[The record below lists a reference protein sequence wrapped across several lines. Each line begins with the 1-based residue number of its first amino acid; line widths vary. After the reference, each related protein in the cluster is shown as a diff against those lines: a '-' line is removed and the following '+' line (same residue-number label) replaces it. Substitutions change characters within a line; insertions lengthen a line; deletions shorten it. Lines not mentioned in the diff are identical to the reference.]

1 MNLTFRQLRL
11 VIALADTGSV
21 SGAASA
27 MHVTQP
33 TVSMQLK
40 EIAQAVGMPVH
51 EVIGRRV
58 FLTDAGRE
66 LAATARAVADEWEA
80 LEQKLDAMRGLTRGR
95 LRVSVVNTAK
105 YFIPRMLAGFC
116 ARHPEIDISLEVLN
130 RDGVVARLRENRD
143 DLYIMSMP
151 PADMD
156 LEDSVFMPNPLLLVA
171 PPGHPL
177 TRRRGLPLQQLAG
190 ERFILREQGSG
201 TRMATDQLF
210 RELDF
215 RPRLRLEM
223 GSNEAIRQSVAGGLG
238 VAVLSAHALGEG
250 VAGDAVA
257 VLDVQGF
264 PVHSQWHVVCPK
276 GKRLS
281 PIATVF
287 REHLLKGAA
296 QEPAPAAP
304 KARRRQAG

>member
-1 MNLTFRQLRL
+1 MNLTFRQLKL
-11 VIALADTGSV
+11 VVALADTGSV
-21 SGAASA
+21 SAAA
-27 MHVTQP
+27 RALHVTQP

-58 FLTDAGRE
+58 FLTDAGRQ
-66 LAATARAVADEWEA
+66 LAATARAIADEWEA
-80 LEQKLDAMRGLTRGR
+80 LEQQFDAMRGLTRGR

-105 YFIPRMLAGFC
+105 YFIPRLLAGFC
-116 ARHPEIDISLEVLN
+116 AHHPEIDISLEVQN

-171 PPGHPL
+171 PPDHALAG
-177 TRRRGLPLQQLAG
+177 RRGLTLQQLADD
-190 ERFILREQGSG
+190 RFILREQGSG
-201 TRMATDQLF
+201 TRMATDQVF
-210 RELDF
+210 RELSF

-223 GSNEAIRQSVAGGLG
+223 GSNEAIRQAVAGGLG
-238 VAVLSAHALGEG
+238 VAVLSSHALGEG
-250 VAGDAVA
+250 RPEDKVA
-257 VLDVQGF
+257 VLDVRGF
-264 PVHSQWHVVCPK
+264 PLHSQWHVVYPK

-281 PIATVF
+281 PLAAVF
-287 REHLLKGAA
+287 RDQLLKGGPPGAVPLP
-296 QEPAPAAP
+296 ET
-304 KARRRQAG
+304 RRRRKG

>member
-130 RDGVVARLRENRD
+130 RDGVVARLRE
-143 DLYIMSMP
+143 SPATP
-151 PADMD
+151 PP
-156 LEDSVFMPNPLLLVA
+156 SKPNFRLQPTGPG
-171 PPGHPL
+171 PP
-177 TRRRGLPLQQLAG
+177 
-190 ERFILREQGSG
+190 
-201 TRMATDQLF
+201 
-210 RELDF
+210 
-215 RPRLRLEM
+215 
-223 GSNEAIRQSVAGGLG
+223 
-238 VAVLSAHALGEG
+238 
-250 VAGDAVA
+250 
-257 VLDVQGF
+257 
-264 PVHSQWHVVCPK
+264 
-276 GKRLS
+276 
-281 PIATVF
+281 
-287 REHLLKGAA
+287 
-296 QEPAPAAP
+296 
-304 KARRRQAG
+304 

>member
-1 MNLTFRQLRL
+1 MNLTFRQLKL
-11 VIALADTGSV
+11 MVALADTGSV
-21 SGAASA
+21 SAAARA

-66 LAATARAVADEWEA
+66 LAVTARAIADEWEA
-80 LEQKLDAMRGLTRGR
+80 LEQKFDAMRGLTRGR

-105 YFIPRMLAGFC
+105 YFIPRLLADFC
-116 ARHPEIDISLEVLN
+116 AHHPEIDISLEVQN
-130 RDGVVARLRENRD
+130 RDGVVVRLRENRD

-151 PADMD
+151 PSDMD

-171 PPGHPL
+171 PPAHPL
-177 TRRRGLPLQQLAG
+177 AGKRDLSLQAL
-190 ERFILREQGSG
+190 ERDRFLLREQGSG
-201 TRMATDQLF
+201 TRMATDLVF
-210 RELDF
+210 DELDF
-215 RPRLRLEM
+215 RPRLRMEM
-223 GSNEAIRQSVAGGLG
+223 GSNEAIRQAVAGGLG
-238 VAVLSAHALGEG
+238 VAVLSSHALGEG
-250 VAGDAVA
+250 RPEDRVA
-257 VLDVQGF
+257 VLDVRGF
-264 PVHSQWHVVCPK
+264 PVHSQWHVVYPK

-287 REHLLKGAA
+287 REQLLKGAA
-296 QEPAPAAP
+296 PASQS
-304 KARRRQAG
+304 RRRKAG

>member
-1 MNLTFRQLRL
+1 MNLTFRQLKL
-11 VIALADTGSV
+11 VVALADTGSV
-21 SGAASA
+21 SSAARA

-40 EIAQAVGMPVH
+40 EIAQAIGMPVH

-66 LAATARAVADEWEA
+66 LATTARAIADEWEA
-80 LEQKLDAMRGLTRGR
+80 LEQKFGAMHGLTRGR

-105 YFIPRMLAGFC
+105 YFIPRLLAGFC
-116 ARHPEIDISLEVLN
+116 ARHPEIDISLEVQN

-171 PPGHPL
+171 PPNHPL
-177 TRRRGLPLQQLAG
+177 AGRRSLPLEKLAE

-201 TRMATDQLF
+201 TRMATDQVF
-210 RELDF
+210 REVGF

-223 GSNEAIRQSVAGGLG
+223 GSNEAIRQAVAGGLG

-250 VAGDAVA
+250 RADDPVA
-257 VLDVQGF
+257 VLNVRGF
-264 PVHSQWHVVCPK
+264 PVHSQWHVVHPK

-281 PIATVF
+281 PIAAVF
-287 REHLLKGAA
+287 REQLLKGADRGT
-296 QEPAPAAP
+296 APASET
-304 KARRRQAG
+304 RRRKKG

>member
-1 MNLTFRQLRL
+1 MHLTFRQLKL
-11 VIALADTGSV
+11 IAALAETGSV
-21 SGAASA
+21 SATARA

-40 EIAQAVGMPVH
+40 EISDAIGMPVH

-66 LAATARAVADEWEA
+66 LAETARAIADEWEA
-80 LEQKLDAMRGLTRGR
+80 LEQKFDAMRGLTRGR

-116 ARHPEIDISLEVLN
+116 SHHPEIDISLEVLN

-156 LEDSVFMPNPLLLVA
+156 LDDSVFMPNPLLLVA
-171 PPGHPL
+171 PPAHPL
-177 TRRRGLPLQQLAG
+177 AHKRRLSLDKLAN
-190 ERFILREQGSG
+190 ERFILRERGSG
-201 TRMATDQLF
+201 TRMATDQVF
-210 RELDF
+210 GELGF
-215 RPRLRLEM
+215 KPRLRMEM
-223 GSNEAIRQSVAGGLG
+223 GSNEAIRQAVAGGLG

-250 VAGDAVA
+250 TALDEIAT
-257 VLDVQGF
+257 LDVQGF
-264 PVHSQWHVVCPK
+264 PVHSQWHVVYPK

-281 PIATVF
+281 PIASVF
-287 REHLLKGAA
+287 REQLLHS
-296 QEPAPAAP
+296 AAP
-304 KARRRQAG
+304 QTRRRREG

>member
-1 MNLTFRQLRL
+1 MNLTFRQLKL
-11 VIALADTGSV
+11 FIALADTGSV
-21 SGAASA
+21 SATARA

-40 EIAQAVGMPVH
+40 EIAQTVGMPVH

-66 LAATARAVADEWEA
+66 LLATARAIADEWEV
-80 LEQKLDAMRGLTRGR
+80 LEQKFDGMRGLTRGR

-105 YFIPRMLAGFC
+105 YFIPRLLAGFC
-116 ARHPEIDISLEVLN
+116 AGHPEIDISLEVQN
-130 RDGVVARLRENRD
+130 RDGVVARLRDNRD

-171 PPGHPL
+171 PPTHALAG
-177 TRRRGLPLQQLAG
+177 RRGLSLQKLAD

-201 TRMATDQLF
+201 TRMATDQVF
-210 RELDF
+210 RELGF
-215 RPRLRLEM
+215 RPRLRMEM

-238 VAVLSAHALGEG
+238 VAVLSAHALVEG
-250 VAGDAVA
+250 QPEDQVA
-257 VLDVQGF
+257 VLDVRGF
-264 PVHSQWHVVCPK
+264 PLHSQWHVVYPK

-281 PIATVF
+281 PIASVF
-287 REHLLKGAA
+287 REQLLKGGASA
-296 QEPAPAAP
+296 F
-304 KARRRQAG
+304 ARTPQTRQRRTG

>member
-1 MNLTFRQLRL
+1 MNLTFRQLKL

-21 SGAASA
+21 SAAARA

-66 LAATARAVADEWEA
+66 LATTARAIADEWEV

-105 YFIPRMLAGFC
+105 YFIPRLLAGFC
-116 ARHPEIDISLEVLN
+116 AGHPEIDISLEVQN
-130 RDGVVARLRENRD
+130 RDGVVARLRDNRD

-156 LEDSVFMPNPLLLVA
+156 LEDTVFMPNPLLLVA
-171 PPGHPL
+171 PPDHALAGQ
-177 TRRRGLPLQQLAG
+177 RGLSLQAL
-190 ERFILREQGSG
+190 ERDRFLLREQGSG
-201 TRMATDQLF
+201 TRMATDQVF

-215 RPRLRLEM
+215 RPGLRMEM
-223 GSNEAIRQSVAGGLG
+223 GSNEAIRQAVAGGLG
-238 VAVLSAHALGEG
+238 VAVLSSHALGEG
-250 VAGDAVA
+250 RPEDRVA
-257 VLDVQGF
+257 VLDVLGF
-264 PVHSQWHVVCPK
+264 PVHSQWHVVYPK

-281 PIATVF
+281 PIAAVF
-287 REHLLKGAA
+287 RELLLNGAV
-296 QEPAPAAP
+296 PAPQS
-304 KARRRQAG
+304 RRRKAG